1 MAFVIKETGSG
12 NFEPCPEGEHRVV
25 CIDVEDLGMQDTQF
39 GQKHK
44 CLFKFQTEQKME
56 NGHPY
61 MLFQRFNVSLHENSS
76 MRPFLEKWRGKK
88 FSQDELK
95 DGFDI
100 EKLIGINA
108 NVYVTH
114 EEYNDKTYANIQV
127 IKPPKDGDWKKLKPI
142 IEVKKEQEE
151 PKTQTVTPQKVKD
164 VVDGTDMEFD
174 TPPDTEDAPF

>member
-1 MAFVIKETGSG
+1 MAFLIKETGNS

-25 CIDVEDLGMQDTQF
+25 CVEIEDLGMQDTQF

-56 NGHPY
+56 DGRPY

-114 EEYNDKTYANIQV
+114 DEHNDKIYANIQV
-127 IKPPKDGDWKKLKPI
+127 IKPPKDGDWTKLKPI
-142 IEVKKEQEE
+142 IEEKKEKNAE
-151 PKTQTVTPQKVKD
+151 PQPTTVKPD
-164 VVDGTDMEFD
+164 VEFD